1 MRFNRHSP
9 QSSQSDPRPPNRSGV
24 QTHADS
30 QLAQSGV
37 PMRSLGRAIV
47 EQPILPGRTGRVK
60 FKASWWSAR
69 CPEPITIPA
78 GEWVD
83 VVGVKGIT
91 LWVEPTILL
100 QASRSGLEKIRQ
112 AWQRKGWVLQQSKSA
127 TTNQPPIVVIAAD
140 EETSN
145 PIAAETW
152 QRLIQRQPIYVK
164 SFKTC
169 CELLGLRWQDIVAEE
184 STSTPA
190 EARLDAPAAAIA
202 STSVGVSP
210 PNPAEF
216 TPEFAFVGRE
226 SAMADL
232 AALVRSG
239 AKLITILG
247 SGGLGKTTLAR
258 QFLSQQFD
266 LVLECWMAKETRNL
280 AAAENVVHEWLQRY
294 LGEQPGRNF
303 SLSLERLRQRLRQ
316 STVNGKPVKIGILI
330 DNLEPAL
337 DRQGKLLP
345 DHRQYAALLEVLA
358 DPRVQSVTLVTS
370 REPLHELN
378 VTVSPYSLASLDV
391 TAWQLFF
398 DRQGMQ
404 PSMPALRQMHAAY
417 RGNAKAMTILSSVIR
432 LDYQNCLATY
442 WQSHQTDLLAETD
455 LESLVD
461 SHFTRLR
468 QLYPEAYRLL
478 CRLGCYR
485 SQDVVNLPLEAL
497 LILLWDVDPSEHRR
511 IVRFL
516 RELFLIE
523 TTETGYRLHPTIQVR
538 AVELLHQA
546 QEWEIANR
554 YAAAFWTTHVKAIN
568 RIEEAITALEAY
580 HHYVQIQDW
589 EAAAAVI
596 LRERSGQG
604 AAEPLGVSFYRLGLL
619 QPMIIAINR
628 IIRQIQPGATLGR
641 LHRILGD
648 LYWLTGHIQEAIHCH
663 DHARAIGIAYELV
676 DLELVSLF
684 NLGLCQIDLW
694 ELETAFQL
702 FETVNQRAAH
712 TQHHMF
718 AVGCWFCL
726 AWLHSQRGEVSLA
739 KQLIE
744 QVSQQFQ
751 TISLSAWSRCYSLL
765 FLGLAAKNIGEL
777 DNAKQLYN
785 WAQDFAE
792 RSQYPQVKA
801 RALSGLAELYRQQQ
815 DFQSAIANLTT
826 AKRLLDRLDARADLA
841 EVHYQFGLTYYH
853 LHDLPASRA
862 HFQATIQLFEQ
873 IQAPKQ
879 VSRVQQTLRSLGLAA
894 G

>member
-9 QSSQSDPRPPNRSGV
+9 QSSQSDPHSQNRSGV
-24 QTHADS
+24 QTHTDS

-140 EETSN
+140 EEASN

-169 CELLGLRWQDIVAEE
+169 CELLGLKWQDIVAEE
-184 STSTPA
+184 STGTPA
-190 EARLDAPAAAIA
+190 EARLDAPATALV
-202 STSVGVSP
+202 STPIGVPP

-216 TPEFAFVGRE
+216 IPEFAFVGRE

-232 AALVRSG
+232 SSLVRAG

-280 AAAENVVHEWLQRY
+280 AAAENIVHEWLQRY

-337 DRQGKLLP
+337 DRQGRLLP

-391 TAWQLFF
+391 AAWQLFF

-404 PSMPALRQMHAAY
+404 PSMPALHQMHAAY

-511 IVRFL
+511 VVRFL

-619 QPMIIAINR
+619 QPMIIAINQ

-648 LYWLTGHIQEAIHCH
+648 LYWLTGQIQEAIHCH
-663 DHARAIGIAYELV
+663 EHARAIGIAYELV

-694 ELETAFQL
+694 ELDAAFQL

-718 AVGCWFCL
+718 AVGSWFCL
-726 AWLHSQRGEVSLA
+726 AWLHSERGEVSLA

-879 VSRVQQTLRSLGLAA
+879 VSRVQQTLRSIGLA